1 MANPELMT
9 GLGAAASTFL
19 TAAGACYAS
28 VHAGVFALRA
38 SVPCWVAFSPIIIS
52 GVLAIYGIIISVILS
67 AKFNNDET
75 GLTETDGYRYFAAG
89 LSVGLACLASGLGM
103 GKFLEK
109 HTITSSRRVASSDGD
124 QTEPLL
130 STTEDAPN
138 CTYHVSGH
146 NMWSFLMVLVFLE
159 AIGLYGL
166 IVALFLSRN

>member
-1 MANPELMT
+1 MVNPELMT
-9 GLGAAASTFL
+9 GLGAAASTFF
-19 TAAGACYAS
+19 TAAGSCYAS
-28 VHAGVFALRA
+28 VHAGVFAMRA
-38 SVPCWVAFSPIIIS
+38 SLPYWVAFSPIIIS

-67 AKFNNDET
+67 AKLTNDESP
-75 GLTETDGYRYFAAG
+75 LTETDGYRYFAAG

-109 HTITSSRRVASSDGD
+109 HTITSTRRVASSNGD

-130 STTEDAPN
+130 SNTEDAPHYN
-138 CTYHVSGH
+138 VSGH